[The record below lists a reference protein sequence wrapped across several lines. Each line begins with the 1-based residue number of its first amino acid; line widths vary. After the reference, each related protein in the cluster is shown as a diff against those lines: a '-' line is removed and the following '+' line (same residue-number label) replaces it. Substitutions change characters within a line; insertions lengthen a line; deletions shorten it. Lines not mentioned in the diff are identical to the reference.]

1 MWTTSHEWQD
11 RDYISSRSVFL
22 WIKILAWSVFTPR
35 KGLMCFDFRARKLSI
50 PIYDRKRERGTYMYS
65 NLCIVNRHQTPFY
78 KMHWYVNRNRTLLIS
93 NTNPLEDN
101 SVPCNGVIS
110 FRDCR
115 RIEPELILCHWHED
129 ENILLVTMLLFFFN
143 FKSDLISRIMPACG
157 HLSLS
162 YFKFVVD
169 NFI

>member
-35 KGLMCFDFRARKLSI
+35 KGLMCFVFRARKLSI
-50 PIYDRKRERGTYMYS
+50 PIYDRKRERGTYMYT

-93 NTNPLEDN
+93 TTNPLRDN

-129 ENILLVTMLLFFFN
+129 ENILLVTMLLFLYN
-143 FKSDLISRIMPACG
+143 FKSDII
-157 HLSLS
+157 LSLI
-162 YFKFVVD
+162 F
-169 NFI
+169 

>member
-1 MWTTSHEWQD
+1 MECFHAQKRLNVFCFQSTKIIYS
-11 RDYISSRSVFL
+11 YIRQ
-22 WIKILAWSVFTPR
+22 KE
-35 KGLMCFDFRARKLSI
+35 
-50 PIYDRKRERGTYMYS
+50 RERGTYMYS

-93 NTNPLEDN
+93 TTYPLGDN
-101 SVPCNGVIS
+101 SVHCNGVIS